1 MHGQRARRPSPRQ
14 TRRQF
19 VRLAAGGTMGLA
31 LACGPSAPPPAA
43 KAPAAPAP
51 AAPSAAAPSAPAP
64 TAPAVRREPDVV
76 RRGTLRGI
84 SFGAVIAR
92 ERGYFAELGID
103 DQETVFASGVE
114 MVQAGAA
121 GQIDIGATSNT
132 VTFFNAVARGLRQ
145 PFVLDIWHLE
155 RGDNSAMVAVR
166 PDLADTMQ
174 QVADLRG
181 RINATSTPNRDG
193 GQGFQAR
200 KVLASAG
207 LTFEDMQWE
216 RLSYPDMLAAF
227 GNRAIDAA
235 WMIEPFIT
243 LGKQR
248 GLLVP
253 WVSLGDYDP
262 GFQLAG
268 IVFSESFIRERT
280 DVARRWSVAYVR
292 GLRDQLDFMNGKD
305 RDVIGPILA
314 AHTGVP
320 PEAIHQVAWGPVH
333 PDGRLNVESILDA
346 QRQLVEWGTLSN
358 SLPVEQVV
366 DPQFYEYALQQLG
379 PYRG

>member
-1 MHGQRARRPSPRQ
+1 
-14 TRRQF
+14 
-19 VRLAAGGTMGLA
+19 
-31 LACGPSAPPPAA
+31 
-43 KAPAAPAP
+43 
-51 AAPSAAAPSAPAP
+51 
-64 TAPAVRREPDVV
+64 
-76 RRGTLRGI
+76 LRGI

-92 ERGYFAELGID
+92 ERGYFAELGIE

-132 VTFFNAVARGLRQ
+132 VTFFNAVDRGLRQ
-145 PFVLDIWHLE
+145 PFTLDIWHLE
-155 RGDNSAMVAVR
+155 PGDRSSMVVLR
-166 PDLADTMQ
+166 PDLVDEIK

-181 RINATSTPNRDG
+181 RINATPTPNQDG
-193 GQGFQAR
+193 GNGFQAY
-200 KVLASAG
+200 KILASAG
-207 LTFEDMQWE
+207 LTFDDMQWE
-216 RLSYPDMLAAF
+216 RMSYPDMLPAF
-227 GNRAIDAA
+227 GNKIIEVG
-235 WMIEPFIT
+235 WSLEPFIT

-253 WVSLGDYDP
+253 WFSTGDYDP

-268 IVFSESFIRERT
+268 IVFAESFIKERN

-292 GLRDQLDFMNGKD
+292 GLRDQIDFMKGKE

-320 PEAIHQVAWGPVH
+320 LEAIDQVGWGPVN
-333 PDGRLNVESILDA
+333 PDGRLNVESIMDA
-346 QRQLVEWGTLSN
+346 QRQLVEWGTLGRA
-358 SLPVEQVV
+358 LPVEQVV
-366 DPQFYEYALQQLG
+366 DPQFAEYALQQLG

>member
-1 MHGQRARRPSPRQ
+1 MSQDEPRVASKAH
-14 TRRQF
+14 TRRDF
-19 VRLAAGGTMGLA
+19 VRLAAGGTVGVA
-31 LACGPSAPPPAA
+31 LACSPSQSPSASAPPAKPAA
-43 KAPAAPAP
+43 ATVAPASTT
-51 AAPSAAAPSAPAP
+51 AAPTVARA
-64 TAPAVRREPDVV
+64 PDVV

-84 SFGAVIAR
+84 SFGAVIAKQ
-92 ERGYFAELGID
+92 RGYFAEMGID

-132 VTFFNAVARGLRQ
+132 VTFFNSVDRGLRQ
-145 PFVLDIWHLE
+145 PFTLDIWHLE
-155 RGDNSAMVAVR
+155 PGDRSSMVVLR
-166 PDLADTMQ
+166 PDLVDEIK

-181 RINATSTPNRDG
+181 RINATPTPNQDG
-193 GQGFQAR
+193 GNGFQAY
-200 KVLASAG
+200 KILASAG
-207 LTFEDMQWE
+207 LTFDDMQWE
-216 RLSYPDMLAAF
+216 RMSYPDMLPAF
-227 GNRAIDAA
+227 SNKIIEVG
-235 WMIEPFIT
+235 WSLEPFIT

-253 WVSLGDYDP
+253 WFSTGDYDP

-268 IVFSESFIRERT
+268 IVFAESFIKERN

-292 GLRDQLDFMNGKD
+292 GLRDQVDFMKGKD

-320 PEAIHQVAWGPVH
+320 VEAIDQVGWGPVS
-333 PDGRLNVESILDA
+333 PDGRLNVESIMDA
-346 QRQLVEWGTLSN
+346 QRQLVEWGTLGQ
-358 SLPVEQVV
+358 SLPAEQVV
-366 DPQFYEYALQQLG
+366 DPQFADYALQQLG